1 MDGQQQQY
9 ENSKKISDLIEKLN
23 KWLEKTNESLKYNS
37 MEVEENETNKEIKHS
52 IEQLN
57 DSLDKMVEEG
67 AKMYNLPE
75 IERAHAFMTLYYNK
89 YEESVQSG
97 FTSLTTDIYGKYGS
111 IECHSNI
118 HDSRDKIKCANYRDK
133 GLELPDSIYLLE
145 SIKKPILNIC
155 DKILYPINNRYKP
168 YMDITA
174 EIYMDSREPIKDNQE
189 IEMSIDN
196 GFVRYNNGRFKTM
209 INCSPYTK

>member
-1 MDGQQQQY
+1 MDSQQP
-9 ENSKKISDLIEKLN
+9 SKKISELIEKLN

-57 DSLDKMVEEG
+57 DSLDKMVEEV

-89 YEESVQSG
+89 DEESVQSG
-97 FTSLTTDIYGKYGS
+97 FTSLTVDIHDKYAS

-118 HDSRDKIKCANYRDK
+118 HDSRDKINCANYKDK
-133 GLELPDSIYLLE
+133 GLELPNSIYLLK

-155 DKILYPINNRYKP
+155 KTLYSTDIP

-174 EIYMDSREPIKDNQE
+174 KIYMDSREPIKDNQE

-196 GFVRYNNGRFKTM
+196 DVVRYNNGRFKTM
-209 INCSPYTK
+209 IICQPYTK

>member
-57 DSLDKMVEEG
+57 DSLDKMVG
-67 AKMYNLPE
+67 KVAKMYNQTE
-75 IERAHAFMTLYYNK
+75 IERAHSFMTLYYNK
-89 YEESVQSG
+89 YDKPIQSG
-97 FTSLTTDIYGKYGS
+97 FYEFTTDIYGKDGL
-111 IECHSNI
+111 IGCHSNI
-118 HDSRDKIKCANYRDK
+118 NDSRDKINCANYRDK

-145 SIKKPILNIC
+145 SIKKPVLNIC
-155 DKILYPINNRYKP
+155 KTLYPTDMP

-189 IEMSIDN
+189 IEMSIDS
-196 GFVRYNNGRFKTM
+196 GIVRYNNGRFKTM
-209 INCSPYTK
+209 IICQPYTK

>member
-1 MDGQQQQY
+1 MDGQRLYKSY
-9 ENSKKISDLIEKLN
+9 EEKPDLIKRIDE
-23 KWLEKTNESLKYNS
+23 WLEKND
-37 MEVEENETNKEIKHS
+37 TNKSVKHS

-57 DSLDKMVEEG
+57 DSLDKMVG
-67 AKMYNLPE
+67 KVAKMYNQTE
-75 IERAHAFMTLYYNK
+75 IERAHSFMTLYYNK
-89 YEESVQSG
+89 YDKPIQSG
-97 FTSLTTDIYGKYGS
+97 FYEFTTDIYGKDGL
-111 IECHSNI
+111 IGCHSNI
-118 HDSRDKIKCANYRDK
+118 NDSRDKINCANYRDK

-145 SIKKPILNIC
+145 SIKKPVLNIC
-155 DKILYPINNRYKP
+155 KTLYPTDMP